1 MPPDDFFSDTDPRA
15 LEVFLDLQR
24 RRTPSEKLR
33 QVFEMTDLIL
43 EAARAGERARHPD
56 AGEHEISMRA
66 AARRFDRETMIKVW
80 GWDPREHE

>member
-1 MPPDDFFSDTDPRA
+1 MPPDDFFSDTEPRA
-15 LEVFLDLQR
+15 LEVFLALQR
-24 RRTPSEKLR
+24 RKTPSEKLR

-43 EAARAGERARHPD
+43 EAARAGERLRRPD
-56 AGEHEISMRA
+56 ADEQEISLRA